1 MAIVY
6 SYKIN
11 AARVAAQDGLT
22 DVIKEVE
29 VTVTGTDGAAKFD
42 LPTTVKLGAADPSSF
57 TAFGDLTEEQILA
70 WLDTPPIPGVPTTL
84 EGIKAHIAFVVAK
97 EVEKLAMEQK
107 PLPWAP
113 VPDPAAPVTPPTA

>member
-11 AARVAAQDGLT
+11 AARVVAQDGLT

>member
-11 AARVAAQDGLT
+11 AARVVAQDGLA
-22 DVIKEVE
+22 DVVKEVE

-70 WLDTPPIPGVPTTL
+70 WLDAPPIPGVPTTL

>member
-11 AARVAAQDGLT
+11 AARVVAQDGLT
-22 DVIKEVE
+22 DVVKEVE